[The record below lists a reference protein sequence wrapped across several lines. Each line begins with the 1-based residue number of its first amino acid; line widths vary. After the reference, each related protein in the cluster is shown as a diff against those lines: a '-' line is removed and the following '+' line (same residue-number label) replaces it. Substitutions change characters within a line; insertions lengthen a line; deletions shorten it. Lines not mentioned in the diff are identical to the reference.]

1 MNGLSIC
8 VVSYNNAENTKALID
23 SIIASTKKTD
33 YHIYVVDNY
42 EPEYTTKKAL
52 RGLYPEDKVTFLTS
66 ENNGFGAGHNSVLPL
81 IDSEY
86 HAVVNPD
93 ITVDSEVFAELTGY
107 LERHPETAL
116 VTPMIK
122 NPDGTEQFLPRRT
135 PTLKYLVLGRLSGK
149 IPALRKY
156 RDEYTMKNEDF
167 SSPVE
172 IQFCTGCFMVM
183 RTADFRRI
191 SGFDD
196 GYFMYFEDV
205 DLTERM
211 KVCGNAMLIH
221 DSAVTHD
228 WAGGSRKSKKLM
240 SYHIR
245 SMFRYFLRR
254 GKIRRQTEKELAK

>member
-8 VVSYNNAENTKALID
+8 VVSYNNADSTKALID
-23 SIIASTKKTD
+23 SIIANTPKTD

-42 EPEYTTKKAL
+42 CPEFTTEKAL
-52 RGLYPEDKVTFLTS
+52 RGLYPADKVTLLTT

-81 IDSEY
+81 LDSEY

-93 ITVDSEVFAELTGY
+93 ITVDSNVFSELTGY
-107 LERHPETAL
+107 LGRHPETAL
-116 VTPMIK
+116 VTPKIK

-135 PTLKYLVLGRLSGK
+135 PTFRYLVLGRLSGK
-149 IPALRKY
+149 VPAFRKY

-167 SSPVE
+167 SVPVE
-172 IQFCTGCFMVM
+172 IKFCTGCFMVM
-183 RTADFRRI
+183 RTAEFRRVG
-191 SGFDD
+191 GFDD

-211 KVCGNAMLIH
+211 NVCGNAMLIH
-221 DSAVTHD
+221 DSSVTHD
-228 WAGGSRKSKKLM
+228 WAGGSRRSKKLM
-240 SYHIR
+240 YYHIK

-254 GKIRRQTEKELAK
+254 GRIRQQIKKELTK